1 MTGRRIAELVWLAT
15 MWVLLWADITIANA
29 VGGLLAGGLVILL
42 VGPRASR
49 LSSRIHPVGLMVF
62 VAVFARELLKA
73 VAQVT
78 WQVVGWPNRR
88 FREAVVAYQAGPIS
102 PGLLSIL
109 GNTIS
114 LTPGTLTL
122 EIDEQHHVLYVHV
135 LHLTDPDEFADG
147 IRVLER
153 AVVRAFASEAEAAA
167 AEAHWK
173 EATRP

>member
-1 MTGRRIAELVWLAT
+1 MTLRRVAELVWLAT
-15 MWVLLWADITIANA
+15 MWVLLWGNLSAANV
-29 VGGLLAGGLVILL
+29 VGGLLAGGLVLVL

-49 LSSRIHPVGLMVF
+49 LSSRIHPLGLLVF
-62 VAVFARELLKA
+62 VGVFARELLKA
-73 VAQVT
+73 VGQVT
-78 WQVVGWPNRR
+78 WQVIAWPNRR
-88 FREAVVAYQAGPIS
+88 FREAVVAYQAAPIG

-122 EIDEQHHVLYVHV
+122 EIDEERHTLYVHV
-135 LHLTDPDEFADG
+135 LHLSDPVEFADG

-153 AVVRAFASEAEAAA
+153 AVVRAFASEAETVA

-173 EATRP
+173 EITRG

>member
-1 MTGRRIAELVWLAT
+1 MTVKRVAEWVWLAT
-15 MWVLLWADITIANA
+15 MWVLLWGDLSAANV
-29 VGGLLAGGLVILL
+29 VGGLLAGGLVIVV
-42 VGPRASR
+42 VGARASR
-49 LSSRIHPVGLMVF
+49 LSSRVHPVGLVVF
-62 VAVFARELLKA
+62 LVVFARELLTA

-78 WQVVGWPNRR
+78 WQVVAWPNRR
-88 FREAVVAYQAGPIS
+88 FREAVVAYQAAPVS

-122 EIDEQHHVLYVHV
+122 EIDEERHTLYVHV
-135 LHLTDPDEFADG
+135 LHLSDPVEFADG

-153 AVVRAFASEAEAAA
+153 AIVRAFASDAETAA

-173 EATRP
+173 ETTRR